1 MFDWALNTLLG
12 CLHETSLTLKQNLL
26 CGATYLQ
33 YQPLIFSN
41 FVNKGV
47 TSDDEVINLVASKDP
62 NRESIVTS

>member
-1 MFDWALNTLLG
+1 MFDWALNILLG

-33 YQPLIFSN
+33 HHPLTFSN

-47 TSDDEVINLVASKDP
+47 TSDDEIINLVASKGP
-62 NRESIVTS
+62 NGEPVVTS